1 MQLFTRERKA
11 SHRKAGRAGRAAGLQ
26 KTKELLA
33 GILIVIAFAAL
44 VRSGAPLIQRSSLFE
59 LKELKI
65 FGCSLTAPED
75 LAAHARIVKGMNLLA
90 IDLNQKSAQLEE
102 YPYIYKAVLER
113 TLPGTLEIRVQERK
127 PRALIRLDALYLVD
141 ERGEVFKKALDREQR
156 YPVLS
161 GLSKDDL
168 YRDSDHCRNLICTAL
183 ELLAVIDRDQRFK
196 GTACEIV
203 IDKSAGFTIKTAP
216 DPMEIYLGFG
226 DFTDKMESLWKI
238 VDDLKN
244 KGMVP
249 ETVHLKSTQKAY
261 VTVKG

>member
-11 SHRKAGRAGRAAGLQ
+11 SHRKPARAGRAAGLQ
-26 KTKELLA
+26 NKKELLA
-33 GILIVIAFAAL
+33 VILVVIACVAL
-44 VRSGAPLIQRSSLFE
+44 VKAGAPLIQRSSLFE

-75 LAAHARIVKGMNLLA
+75 IVAQARIVKGMNLLSV
-90 IDLNQKSAQLEE
+90 DLNQKSSQLEE

-113 TLPGTLEIRVQERK
+113 TLPGTLEIHVQERK

-141 ERGEVFKKALDREQR
+141 ERGEVFKKAFDREQQ

-168 YRDSDHCRNLICTAL
+168 YRDSEHCRNLIRTAL
-183 ELLAVIDRDQRFK
+183 DLLDVIDRNQRFK
-196 GTACEIV
+196 GTEFEIV
-203 IDKSAGFTIKTAP
+203 IDKTAGFTIKTSP
-216 DPMEIYLGFG
+216 DPMEIYVGFG

-261 VTVKG
+261 VTVRG